1 MNPFRPINFWDNTV
15 CHSTCNT
22 AICLED
28 SLVCCDRVPR
38 DCHTRHR
45 SRSLVYSYCSARPSA
60 PQQHSSLPTFPPLDT
75 TSSWLQPQSPQRPNC
90 PTKQMVISRCIRLL
104 PLRSYC
110 RPMPTSYLSP
120 AHALRTRHL
129 GHGHGGE
136 RLGTVRTHGSIYRYR
151 RILADRHV
159 FYSPHTP
166 CHQLCGSCT
175 QPMLWMHT
183 HTFIHAYTPRG
194 ASTVSPPRDQLDTVP
209 GPTHPTCIG

>member
-1 MNPFRPINFWDNTV
+1 MSHEAPLTLTRVLILLG
-15 CHSTCNT
+15 STLR
-22 AICLED
+22 AAAAFQFARLP
-28 SLVCCDRVPR
+28 SL
-38 DCHTRHR
+38 RH
-45 SRSLVYSYCSARPSA
+45 L
-60 PQQHSSLPTFPPLDT
+60 HH
-75 TSSWLQPQSPQRPNC
+75 SWLQPQSPQRPNC

-194 ASTVSPPRDQLDTVP
+194 ASTVSPPRDQLGTAP
-209 GPTHPTCIG
+209 GPTHPSCIG